1 MELQKTGLILSLCR
15 ISSRFLEF
23 KKIVANSIE
32 HSIGSCRMAPK
43 SPSTEHYSSP
53 RNTIL
58 VLQTVLRSASP
69 STKVQKFP
77 LFSLFF
83 QRHFRVPSF
92 LSPSPISR
100 SSRAF
105 PSRAST
111 SSSRSPI
118 SPSLSLVLYLPRFPC
133 FHETTGKA
141 GTGSRESG
149 REPAPA
155 PSSSSFPRA
164 IPAGATPAG
173 CASTSC
179 VTPGRFSKD

>member
-43 SPSTEHYSSP
+43 SPSTEHCSSP

-77 LFSLFF
+77 LFSSFF
-83 QRHFRVPSF
+83 SGISASRHFSPHHQYHVLRGRFLPAHRPLRRAAPFPHHFLLSSTSLGFPVSTKRREKRVLDRGNLGGNRHRHLRVRHFR
-92 LSPSPISR
+92 
-100 SSRAF
+100 AQ
-105 PSRAST
+105 
-111 SSSRSPI
+111 
-118 SPSLSLVLYLPRFPC
+118 
-133 FHETTGKA
+133 
-141 GTGSRESG
+141 
-149 REPAPA
+149 
-155 PSSSSFPRA
+155 FPRERLQ
-164 IPAGATPAG
+164 PAARQRPA
-173 CASTSC
+173 
-179 VTPGRFSKD
+179 